1 MIRFA
6 LLFPVYFD
14 LSPRGIATLPP
25 TSSILSLFA
34 GLDRE
39 QAPVPPDQPDC
50 AGLSGRGVAQI
61 ADSVVICLD
70 ALVLPLDER
79 SYVGRQALLQRR
91 FITSLGGI
99 LATLALGEA
108 TGLCES

>member
-1 MIRFA
+1 LIR
-6 LLFPVYFD
+6 
-14 LSPRGIATLPP
+14 
-25 TSSILSLFA
+25 
-34 GLDRE
+34 
-39 QAPVPPDQPDC
+39 PDQPDC